1 MSRRIAMISEHAS
14 PLATLGGVDAGG
26 QNVYVAQLAKHLA
39 AAGDR
44 VDVFTRRDAPDL
56 PESVDWMPGIRVV
69 HVPAGPPEAVPKE
82 RLVEHMGA
90 FTSWMLRELTR
101 RGRRYDLVH
110 ANFFMSAL
118 VAAEIKKALDI
129 PFVVTFHALGRV
141 RRQYQGPSDGFPDER
156 LQIEDRVVAEA
167 DRILAEC
174 PQDEE
179 DLIRLYNAD
188 PARIEIVPCGFDPGE
203 FTPMSRPLAR
213 LELGLDPGERIVL
226 QLGRIVPRKG
236 VDNVIRAVGRLDRD
250 HGLRVRLL
258 VVGGPDR
265 EPDFAAVPE
274 LARLRDVAR
283 EEGVEDRVVFVGRR
297 DRDELA
303 TYYSAADLFVST
315 PWYEPF
321 GITPLEAMACG
332 TPVVGSNVGGIKFS
346 VRDGETGYLVPPRD
360 PDALAERIAH
370 LYRHPKLLS
379 VFARQAVRRVNDL
392 FTWTRVA
399 ASVTDLY
406 DGVLAERRLARR
418 GVAEELASVDRAFD
432 TTAAALLAA
441 KRRLRQ
447 PILDAA
453 AMLTAAFAR
462 DGRVLVAG
470 NGGSMA
476 QAQHLAAE
484 FVGRFRV
491 DDRPGLAAIALG
503 ADAAGL
509 TAWSNDVGYDD
520 ALARQVEAF
529 GRRGDVLVGISTS
542 GGSRNL
548 LRAFER
554 ARDIGL
560 GTVALLG
567 RDGGELRAL
576 TDLPLVV
583 PAVDTQRIQEVHAV
597 IVHLLAEIV
606 EARLAEAGFFRA
618 AAPRRQPVP
627 IPVAPGASVG
637 RAVSRS
643 AGRSATRTSR
653 AARVAR

>member
-26 QNVYVAQLAKHLA
+26 QNVYVAQLARHLA
-39 AAGDR
+39 ASGDR
-44 VDVFTRRDAPDL
+44 VDVFTRRDDPDL
-56 PESVDWMPGIRVV
+56 PDVVEWLPGVRVV
-69 HVPAGPPEAVPKE
+69 HVPAGPAEPLPKE
-82 RLVEHMGA
+82 QLLPHMGA
-90 FTSWMLRELTR
+90 FTSWLLRELTR

-118 VAAEIKKALDI
+118 VAADVKRALEI

-141 RRQYQGPSDGFPDER
+141 RRQYQGPDDGFPDDR
-156 LQIEDRVVAEA
+156 LAIEDRVVAEA

-203 FTPMSRPLAR
+203 FEPKSRPLAR
-213 LELGLDPGERIVL
+213 LELDLDPGERVIL

-236 VDNVIRAVGRLDRD
+236 VETVIRAVGRLQRD
-250 HGLRVRLL
+250 HHLPVRLL

-265 EPDFAAVPE
+265 DPEFDAVPE

-283 EEGVEDRVVFVGRR
+283 EEGVEDRVTFVGRR

-303 TYYSAADLFVST
+303 TYYSAADVFVST

-392 FTWTRVA
+392 FTWSRVA
-399 ASVTDLY
+399 ATVSEVY
-406 DGVLAERRLARR
+406 EAILAERRLARHE
-418 GVAEELASVDRAFD
+418 VAEQLASVDRAFD
-432 TTAAALLAA
+432 TTATTLLET

-453 AMLTAAFAR
+453 SLLTAAFAR

-476 QAQHLAAE
+476 EAQHLAAE
-484 FVGRFRV
+484 FVGRFRIPG
-491 DDRPGLAAIALG
+491 RPGLAAIALG
-503 ADAAGL
+503 AEVSSL
-509 TAWSNDVGYDD
+509 TAWSNDVGFDD
-520 ALARQVEAF
+520 AFGRQVEAF
-529 GRRGDVLVGISTS
+529 GRAGDVLVGLSTS
-542 GGSRNL
+542 GRSSNL
-548 LRAFER
+548 IAAFER
-554 ARDIGL
+554 ARELGL
-560 GTVALLG
+560 STVAVLG
-567 RDGGELRAL
+567 HDGGDLR
-576 TDLPLVV
+576 DLADVPLVV
-583 PAVDTQRIQEVHAV
+583 PSTDPQRIQEVHAV
-597 IVHLLAEIV
+597 IVHLLAELV
-606 EARLAEAGFFRA
+606 ERRLAEAGWFRA
-618 AAPRRQPVP
+618 VIGRAESRSDARLAA
-627 IPVAPGASVG
+627 IPVVVDRPVVARRPLGAV
-637 RAVSRS
+637 VS
-643 AGRSATRTSR
+643 GRSGR
-653 AARVAR
+653 

>member
-1 MSRRIAMISEHAS
+1 MISEHAS

-56 PESVDWMPGIRVV
+56 PEVVEWLPGIRVV
-69 HVPAGPPEAVPKE
+69 HVPAGPPEPLPKE
-82 RLVEHMGA
+82 QLLPHIGA
-90 FTSWMLRELTR
+90 FTTWMLRELTR
-101 RGRRYDLVH
+101 RGRRYDVVH
-110 ANFFMSAL
+110 AHFFMSAL
-118 VAAEIKKALDI
+118 VAAEIKQALEI

-141 RRQYQGPSDGFPDER
+141 RRQFQGQDDGFPDER
-156 LQIEDRVVAEA
+156 LTIEERVVAEA

-188 PARIEIVPCGFDPGE
+188 PTRIEIVPCGFDPEE
-203 FTPMSRPLAR
+203 FAPKSRPLAR
-213 LELGLDPGERIVL
+213 LDLDLDPGERIVL

-236 VDNVIRAVGRLDRD
+236 VDNVIRAIGRLARD
-250 HGLRVRLL
+250 QALAVRLL

-265 EPDFAAVPE
+265 VPDFERVPE
-274 LARLRDVAR
+274 LGRLRQIAR

-303 TYYSAADLFVST
+303 TYYSAADVFVST

-360 PDALAERIAH
+360 PDALAERIGH

-392 FTWTRVA
+392 FTWPRVA
-399 ASVTDLY
+399 ATVSELY
-406 DGVLAERRLARR
+406 DAVLAERRLARR
-418 GVAEELASVDRAFD
+418 EVAEQLASVDRTFEESAS
-432 TTAAALLAA
+432 TLLAT

-447 PILDAA
+447 PILEAA
-453 AMLTAAFAR
+453 AMVTAAFAR
-462 DGRVLVAG
+462 DGRLLVAG

-476 QAQHLAAE
+476 EAQHLAAE

-491 DDRPGLAAIALG
+491 AGRPGLAAIALG
-503 ADAAGL
+503 AEPASM
-509 TAWSNDVGYDD
+509 TAWANDVGYEDV
-520 ALARQVEAF
+520 LAREVEAF
-529 GRRGDVLVGISTS
+529 GRRGDVLVGLSTS
-542 GGSRNL
+542 GRSPNL
-548 LRAFER
+548 VHAFDR
-554 ARDIGL
+554 AREIGL
-560 GTVALLG
+560 GTVAIVG
-567 RDGGELRAL
+567 RDGGQLHGQA
-576 TDLPLVV
+576 DVSLVV
-583 PAVDTQRIQEVHAV
+583 PAFDTQRIQEVHGV
-597 IVHLLAEIV
+597 IVHLLAELV
-606 EARLAEAGFFRA
+606 EQRLADAGWFPPTAVPSAPDVPAATPVPIETSHERGGFRARGAARLAAG
-618 AAPRRQPVP
+618 
-627 IPVAPGASVG
+627 G
-637 RAVSRS
+637 RG
-643 AGRSATRTSR
+643 GR
-653 AARVAR
+653 

>member
-39 AAGDR
+39 GAGDR
-44 VDVFTRRDAPDL
+44 VDVFTRRDAADL
-56 PESVDWMPGIRVV
+56 PDVVEWLPGVRVV
-69 HVPAGPPEAVPKE
+69 HVPAGPAEPLPKE
-82 RLVEHMGA
+82 RLVAHMGE
-90 FTSWMLRELTR
+90 FTRWMLRELTR

-118 VAAEIKKALDI
+118 VAAEIKKAVDV

-141 RRQYQGPSDGFPDER
+141 RRQYQGPDDGFPDER
-156 LQIEDRVVAEA
+156 LEIEDRVVAEA

-188 PARIEIVPCGFDPGE
+188 PARIEIVPCGFDPSE
-203 FTPMSRPLAR
+203 FAPKSRPLAR
-213 LELGLDPGERIVL
+213 LELDLDPGERIVL

-236 VDNVIRAVGRLDRD
+236 IDNVIRAIGRLRRD
-250 HGLRVRLL
+250 HDLAVRLL

-265 EPDFAAVPE
+265 KPDFEAVAE
-274 LARLRDVAR
+274 LGRLRRVAR
-283 EEGVEDRVVFVGRR
+283 DEGVEDRVVFAGRR
-297 DRDELA
+297 DRHELA

-360 PDALAERIAH
+360 ADALAERIAH

-392 FTWTRVA
+392 FTWSNVA
-399 ASVTDLY
+399 ATVSELY
-406 DGVLAERRLARR
+406 DAVLAEQRLARR
-418 GVAEELASVDRAFD
+418 EVAEQLASIDGAFD
-432 TTAAALLAA
+432 ATAATLLES
-441 KRRLRQ
+441 KRRLRR

-453 AMLTAAFAR
+453 ALLTAAFAR

-476 QAQHLAAE
+476 EAQHLAAE
-484 FVGRFRV
+484 FVGRFRLAE
-491 DDRPGLAAIALG
+491 RPGLGAIALG
-503 ADAAGL
+503 ADPAAL
-509 TAWSNDVGYDD
+509 TAWANDVGYED

-529 GRRGDVLVGISTS
+529 GRRGDVLVGLSTS
-542 GGSRNL
+542 GRSANL
-548 LRAFER
+548 VRSFER
-554 ARDIGL
+554 AHELGL
-560 GTVALLG
+560 ATVALVG
-567 RDGGELRAL
+567 RDGGQLRAL
-576 TDLPLVV
+576 ADVSLVV
-583 PAVDTQRIQEVHAV
+583 PAVDTQRIQEVHGV
-597 IVHLLAEIV
+597 IVHLLAELV
-606 EARLAEAGFFRA
+606 EQRLADAGWFRSESTELPTAQRLALRVDA
-618 AAPRRQPVP
+618 AL
-627 IPVAPGASVG
+627 GL
-637 RAVSRS
+637 
-643 AGRSATRTSR
+643 AGSTR
-653 AARVAR
+653 

>member
-26 QNVYVAQLAKHLA
+26 QNVYVAQLARHLA
-39 AAGDR
+39 ASGDR
-44 VDVFTRRDAPDL
+44 VDVFTRRDDPDL
-56 PESVDWMPGIRVV
+56 PDVVEWLPGVRVV
-69 HVPAGPPEAVPKE
+69 HVPAGPAEPLPKE
-82 RLVEHMGA
+82 QLLPHMGA
-90 FTSWMLRELTR
+90 FTSWLLRELTR

-118 VAAEIKKALDI
+118 VAADVKRALEI

-141 RRQYQGPSDGFPDER
+141 RRQYQGPDDGFPDDR
-156 LQIEDRVVAEA
+156 LAIEDRVVAEA

-203 FTPMSRPLAR
+203 FEPKSRPLAR
-213 LELGLDPGERIVL
+213 LELDLDPGERVIL

-236 VDNVIRAVGRLDRD
+236 VETVIRAVGRLQRD
-250 HGLRVRLL
+250 HHLPVRLL

-265 EPDFAAVPE
+265 DPEFDAVPE

-283 EEGVEDRVVFVGRR
+283 EEGVEDRVTFVGRR

-303 TYYSAADLFVST
+303 TYYSAADVFVST

-392 FTWTRVA
+392 FTWSRVA
-399 ASVTDLY
+399 ATVSEVY
-406 DGVLAERRLARR
+406 EAILAERRLARHE
-418 GVAEELASVDRAFD
+418 VAEQLASVDRAFD
-432 TTAAALLAA
+432 TTATTLLET

-453 AMLTAAFAR
+453 SLLTAAFAR

-476 QAQHLAAE
+476 EAQHLAAE
-484 FVGRFRV
+484 FVGRFRIPG
-491 DDRPGLAAIALG
+491 RPGLAAIALG
-503 ADAAGL
+503 AEVSSL
-509 TAWSNDVGYDD
+509 TAWSNDVGFDD
-520 ALARQVEAF
+520 AFGRQVEAF
-529 GRRGDVLVGISTS
+529 GRAGDVLVGLSTS
-542 GGSRNL
+542 GRSSNL
-548 LRAFER
+548 IAAFER
-554 ARDIGL
+554 ARELGL
-560 GTVALLG
+560 STVAVLG
-567 RDGGELRAL
+567 HDGGDLR
-576 TDLPLVV
+576 DLADVPLVV
-583 PAVDTQRIQEVHAV
+583 PSTDPQRIQEVHAV
-597 IVHLLAEIV
+597 IVHLLAELV
-606 EARLAEAGFFRA
+606 ERRLAEAGWFRA
-618 AAPRRQPVP
+618 VIGRAESRSDARLAA
-627 IPVAPGASVG
+627 IPVVVDRPVVARRPRGAV
-637 RAVSRS
+637 VS
-643 AGRSATRTSR
+643 GRSGR
-653 AARVAR
+653 